1 MPNQLQL
8 PPAAQQWIDRIGGP
22 RRAGILAMGIASVL
36 LILGVA
42 RWATAPAWVPVFSDL
57 PLESVG
63 TITERLDEEGIAY
76 ELGGGGTELR
86 VAATDLARARVA
98 LAKDGGMPN
107 AGRPGLE
114 IFDQPAWGMTDFTQ
128 RVNYRRALEGELER
142 TIGEMRGVE
151 AVKVHVAMEEAV
163 GFRRN
168 GRPSEASVVMKLS
181 NGSSPSAEMVQG
193 ISHLVASSVDGVEAE
208 RVMILDDTGRLLS
221 SPDSPDSPAALA
233 SRELR
238 IRSEIE
244 QYLATKAEELVAR
257 VVGPGNVR
265 VQVAAEI
272 NLDRVERTT
281 ESVDPEQ
288 QALSSEQRSEIIPG
302 AEGGA
307 GSSSVTN
314 TFVNTRS
321 METYTG
327 AIGNVKRLTAAVLIN
342 DREVVAEDGTV
353 TYEPRGADEIQQ
365 IQAMVGSAL
374 GMDTSRGDVLSVT
387 SFQFE
392 QGVDLVEEPVTPLQ
406 LVEEFHRP
414 GIALLALLL
423 AFFLA
428 MRITKSLRQPAK
440 AERGALKGR
449 AAGNALN
456 VLVGENGEAVAGLE
470 SGESEG
476 MLPPSPPTPRDL
488 VAAQIEQ
495 SPEVAAKLIRTWL
508 REEA

>member
-8 PPAAQQWIDRIGGP
+8 PPVAQQWVDRIGGP
-22 RRAGILAMGIASVL
+22 RRAGILAVGIASVL
-36 LILGVA
+36 MILGVA
-42 RWATAPAWVPVFSDL
+42 RWATAPAWVPVYTDL

-63 TITERLDEEGIAY
+63 TVTERLEEEGIAY
-76 ELGGGGTELR
+76 ELGGGGTDLQ

-98 LAKDGGMPN
+98 LARDGGIPN

-151 AVKVHVAMEEAV
+151 AVKVAVAMEEAAS
-163 GFRRN
+163 FRRS
-168 GRPSEASVVMKLS
+168 GRPSEASVVMKLA

-208 RVMILDDTGRLLS
+208 HVMILDDTGRLLS
-221 SPDSPDSPAALA
+221 SPDAPGSPAAIA

-238 IRSEIE
+238 MRSEVE
-244 QYLATKAEELVAR
+244 QYLATKAEELVAK

-307 GSSSVTN
+307 GSTSVTN

-353 TYEPRGADEIQQ
+353 TYQARSPEEIQQ
-365 IQAMVGSAL
+365 IQTMVASAMGIDA
-374 GMDTSRGDVLSVT
+374 GRGDVLNVT
-387 SFQFE
+387 SFQFD
-392 QGVDLVEEPVTPLQ
+392 QSLDLLEEAPVTPMEIVQ
-406 LVEEFHRP
+406 EYHRP

-423 AFFLA
+423 AFFIA
-428 MRITKSLRQPAK
+428 MRITKSLKQPQEAP
-440 AERGALKGR
+440 RGALKGQS
-449 AAGNALN
+449 AGGSN
-456 VLVGENGEAVAGLE
+456 VLVGEGGEGGELGAGDVDA
-470 SGESEG
+470 
-476 MLPPSPPTPRDL
+476 MLPPAAPTTRDL
-488 VAAQIEQ
+488 VAAQIEK

-508 REEA
+508 REES